1 MLLFS
6 HFFAIAKFVYLCGEE
21 KQCRV
26 IPFVDIHTH
35 LALAEG
41 TVGLISHRLGIEP
54 TAGLGAACSVG
65 IHPWD
70 VDRIEQVALQLE
82 KLHTLPARAI
92 GEAGLDRACDAD
104 FVRQKEIFERQV
116 VIASERNLPLIIH
129 CVSAQSEILAILRHY
144 PNLKAAIFHGFIGSP
159 DQASELTSR
168 GYFLSFGFGALRSPK
183 TVNALRACPSSAL
196 FLESDTTEDDIS
208 TLYEQVAEVRK
219 VDIATL
225 KREIYDNYIR
235 IFG

>member
-1 MLLFS
+1 M
-6 HFFAIAKFVYLCGEE
+6 
-21 KQCRV
+21 

-41 TVGLISHRLGIEP
+41 TFGLISHRLGIEP
-54 TAGLGAACSVG
+54 TAGIGADCSVG

-70 VDRIEQVALQLE
+70 VE
-82 KLHTLPARAI
+82 KVGAVEPLLRQMRSIPCRAI
-92 GEAGLDRACDAD
+92 GEAGLDKACDAD
-104 FVRQKEIFERQV
+104 FSRQMKLFEKQV
-116 VIASERNLPLIIH
+116 VIAAERNLPLIIH
-129 CVSAQSEILAILRHY
+129 CVRAQSEILAILRHY
-144 PNLKAAIFHGFIGSP
+144 PNLKAVIFHGFIGSP
-159 DQASELTSR
+159 EQATKLTSR
-168 GYFLSFGFGALRSPK
+168 GYYISFGFGALRSPK
-183 TVNALRACPSSAL
+183 TVNALRGCSGNAL
-196 FLESDTTEDDIS
+196 FLESDTTEDSIS